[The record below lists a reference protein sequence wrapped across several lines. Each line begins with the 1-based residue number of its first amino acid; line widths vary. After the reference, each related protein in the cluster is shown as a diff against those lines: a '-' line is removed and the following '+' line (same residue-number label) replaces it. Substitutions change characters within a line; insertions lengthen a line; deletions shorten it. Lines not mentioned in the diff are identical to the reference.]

1 MTGRLRVRTLGGTA
15 LEVSALGFG
24 ALELRGG
31 EPPFGRALEPGQAE
45 RVLNRVL
52 DAGINLIDTA
62 IDYGEAEAQI
72 GRHIAH
78 RRDEYLLATKA
89 GCALDAAAHDP
100 SERTIF
106 GVVLEH
112 DYSRANIVAGVEQ
125 SLRRLRTDHID
136 LLQLHFGPTL
146 EELERTAAIE
156 TLLELKQS
164 GKVRFIGSSS
174 MLPNLDDHIALG
186 VFDAFQIPYSAL
198 QPEHDA
204 AITRAARAGAGTII
218 RGGVARGEPGAG
230 QGADRVWRLW
240 DAAALDDLLDGMAR
254 TEFMLRFT
262 ISHPDLH
269 TTIVGT
275 LNPAH
280 LAENLDAA
288 ERGPLP
294 PDVVAEVKCR
304 VTAAA
309 IDLPD

>member
-1 MTGRLRVRTLGGTA
+1 MTGRLRMRTLGRTGV
-15 LEVSALGFG
+15 EVSVLGFG
-24 ALELRGG
+24 ALELRGD
-31 EPPFGRALEPGQAE
+31 ERRFGRLLEPAQAE

-62 IDYGEAEAQI
+62 IDYGEAEGQI

-78 RRDEYLLATKA
+78 RRDEYFLATKA
-89 GCALDAAAHDP
+89 GCALDPAAHDP

-106 GVVLEH
+106 GVVLQH
-112 DYSRANIVAGVEQ
+112 DYSRANIIAGVEQ

-146 EELERTAAIE
+146 EELERTGAVE
-156 TLLELKQS
+156 TLIGLKQS

-230 QGADRVWRLW
+230 QGAERVWQIW
-240 DAAALDDLLDGMAR
+240 AAAALDDLLDGMAR

-275 LNPAH
+275 LNSAH
-280 LAENLDAA
+280 LTENLAA
-288 ERGPLP
+288 VERGPLP
-294 PDVVAEVKCR
+294 ADVVAEAKRR
-304 VTAAA
+304 VAAA
-309 IDLPD
+309 AD

>member
-1 MTGRLRVRTLGGTA
+1 MTGRLRMRTLGRTGV
-15 LEVSALGFG
+15 EVSVLGFG
-24 ALELRGG
+24 ALELRGD
-31 EPPFGRALEPGQAE
+31 ERRFGRLIAPAQAD

-89 GCALDAAAHDP
+89 GCALDPAAHDP

-112 DYSRANIVAGVEQ
+112 DYSRANIIAGVEQ

-146 EELERTAAIE
+146 EELERTGAVE
-156 TLLELKQS
+156 TLIGLKQS

-204 AITRAARAGAGTII
+204 AITRAAQAGAGTII

-230 QGADRVWRLW
+230 QGAERVWQIW
-240 DAAALDDLLDGMAR
+240 AAAALDDLLDGMAR

-275 LNPAH
+275 LNSAH
-280 LAENLDAA
+280 LTENLAA
-288 ERGPLP
+288 VERGPLP
-294 PDVVAEVKCR
+294 AVVVAEVKRR
-304 VTAAA
+304 VAAA
-309 IDLPD
+309 AD

>member
-1 MTGRLRVRTLGGTA
+1 MTDQSRMRMLGRTGV
-15 LEVSALGFG
+15 EVSVLGFG
-24 ALELRGG
+24 ALELRGD
-31 EPPFGRALEPGQAE
+31 EPPFGRPLESAQAE

-62 IDYGEAEAQI
+62 IDYGQAESQI

-78 RRDEYLLATKA
+78 RRDEYFLATKA
-89 GCALDAAAHDP
+89 GCALNPAAHDQ

-112 DYSRANIVAGVEQ
+112 DYSRENIVAGVDQ

-146 EELERTAAIE
+146 GELERTGAID
-156 TLLELKQS
+156 TLIELKRS

-174 MLPNLDDHIALG
+174 MLPNLDDHIALN
-186 VFDAFQIPYSAL
+186 VFDVFQVPYSAL
-198 QPEHDA
+198 QPEHDV
-204 AITRAARAGAGTII
+204 AITGAARAGVGTII

-230 QGADRVWRLW
+230 QGTDRGWQLW

-262 ISHPDLH
+262 ISHPDVH

-280 LAENLDAA
+280 FAQNLAAV

-294 PDVVAEVKCR
+294 PDVVAEVKRR
-304 VTAAA
+304 VAAA
-309 IDLPD
+309 GD

>member
-1 MTGRLRVRTLGGTA
+1 MTGQLRMRMLGRTGVQ
-15 LEVSALGFG
+15 VSVLGFG
-24 ALELRGG
+24 ALELRGD
-31 EPPFGRALEPGQAE
+31 EPRFGRPLEPVQAE

-62 IDYGEAEAQI
+62 IDYGQAESQI

-78 RRDEYLLATKA
+78 RRDEYFLATKA
-89 GCALDAAAHDP
+89 GCALNPAAHDP

-112 DYSRANIVAGVEQ
+112 DYSRENIVAGVDQ
-125 SLRRLRTDHID
+125 SLRRLRTNHID

-146 EELERTAAIE
+146 GELELTGAID
-156 TLLELKQS
+156 TLIELKQS

-174 MLPNLDDHIALG
+174 MLPNLDDHIALN
-186 VFDAFQIPYSAL
+186 VFDVFQIPYSAL
-198 QPEHDA
+198 QPEHDV
-204 AITRAARAGAGTII
+204 AITGAARAGAGTII
-218 RGGVARGEPGAG
+218 RGGVARGEPGVG
-230 QGADRVWRLW
+230 QGTDRVWRLW

-262 ISHPDLH
+262 ISHPDVH

-275 LNPAH
+275 LNPTHFAQN
-280 LAENLDAA
+280 LAAV

-294 PDVVAEVKCR
+294 PDVVAEVKHR
-304 VTAAA
+304 VAEAG
-309 IDLPD
+309 D